1 MAARAA
7 RRVRSSR
14 IRHEMGGSRPST
26 PVDGPV
32 ALRHNHALSARR
44 QHVPEQHGQTS
55 TAMWPPPLRSRNTH
69 TTRHLWAAQ
78 SDRRRVTST
87 SQPLLIH
94 HATVQLALLAASP
107 PSMALQRLMAG
118 GDAAAI
124 VSRRTKRRSPVR
136 TSVISTLRTRAQ
148 RDATL
153 NGDGRAR
160 QATALVSRAATIFG
174 RVWRPRGG
182 FPRPILV
189 RHSGTFAIPRPR

>member
-14 IRHEMGGSRPST
+14 IRHQMGGSRPST

-94 HATVQLALLAASP
+94 HATVQLAASP

-118 GDAAAI
+118 GDAAVI
-124 VSRRTKRRSPVR
+124 VSRRTRRRGPVR
-136 TSVISTLRTRAQ
+136 TSVVSTLRTRAQ
-148 RDATL
+148 RDATP

-160 QATALVSRAATIFG
+160 QLCHAVQGWAAAGG
-174 RVWRPRGG
+174 RK
-182 FPRPILV
+182 F
-189 RHSGTFAIPRPR
+189 F